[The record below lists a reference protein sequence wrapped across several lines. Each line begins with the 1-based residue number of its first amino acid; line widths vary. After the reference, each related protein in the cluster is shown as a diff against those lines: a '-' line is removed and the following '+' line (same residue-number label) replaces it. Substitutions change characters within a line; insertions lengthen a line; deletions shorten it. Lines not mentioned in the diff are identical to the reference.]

1 MSFRASLY
9 LKSYTAEN
17 PLAGFYSQS
26 WTGFIGSSAAGKSI
40 NICTKGDFLMTYQL
54 NAEYFHEFKPEF
66 SWFVFAVLV
75 GVLVIGYL
83 LGKSETRISKITNSD
98 RKVEVTVRYA
108 SGATH
113 AAFTILAFMASWAV
127 ILHEH
132 LDGILQSFF
141 NLSGNGTGELS
152 VYFASLF
159 FTFIFCACYAA
170 LAYGVMNKGIKM
182 SIHFARGNY
191 GDLKVERHNNMIQD
205 FKASW
210 NSESKGETA
219 EKTAA
224 KISSIIPAM
233 GGTRVTTR

>member
-1 MSFRASLY
+1 MALS
-9 LKSYTAEN
+9 TQ
-17 PLAGFYSQS
+17 FY
-26 WTGFIGSSAAGKSI
+26 
-40 NICTKGDFLMTYQL
+40 
-54 NAEYFHEFKPEF
+54 HEFKPEF
-66 SWFVFAVLV
+66 SWFVFTVLI
-75 GVLVIGYL
+75 GVLL
-83 LGKSETRISKITNSD
+83 LAYFIGKSETRITKIIHSD

-113 AAFTILAFMASWAV
+113 AAFTILAFMASYAV
-127 ILHEH
+127 ILREH
-132 LDGILQSFF
+132 LNGILQGFF

-170 LAYGVMNKGIKM
+170 LAYGVMNLGIKM

-210 NSESKGETA
+210 NSGSKGKTA
-219 EKTAA
+219 EKTAV
-224 KISSIIPAM
+224 KTSSIIPAM
-233 GGTRVTTR
+233 DGTRVTTR